1 MISVGSHL
9 YPKNPV
15 LHLGSQLNFS
25 VEGLNDQVFGRW
37 LSANE
42 SVIYV
47 DMISGSDD
55 HYYKSKAPRN
65 NVQVLYDCRVDLP
78 FVGIVDMQSHRR
90 ISLEI
95 HIASSFLPLRS
106 IKYILFLS
114 QKT

>member
-1 MISVGSHL
+1 MLTNVPIPAKGYSF
-9 YPKNPV
+9 PV
-15 LHLGSQLNFS
+15 RF
-25 VEGLNDQVFGRW
+25 
-37 LSANE
+37 
-42 SVIYV
+42 
-47 DMISGSDD
+47 SDD